1 MVGEDEEKR
10 VRILT
15 ADEKAELEQADGNAD
30 SGQKEA
36 QQLGRGANKRDLAA
50 EALQNDHDRSEW
62 FRNIFEK
69 MVIALIIFVIFGF
82 ITLATVW
89 GVNIVMGPSKWL
101 TDDQMHDLQGILTG
115 GLIIGLVSDHV
126 KRRMG
131 G

>member
-69 MVIALIIFVIFGF
+69 MVIVLIVFVIFGF
-82 ITLATVW
+82 IILAAVW
-89 GVNIVMGPSKWL
+89 GCEYRDGSIKVA
-101 TDDQMHDLQGILTG
+101 H
-115 GLIIGLVSDHV
+115 
-126 KRRMG
+126 
-131 G
+131 